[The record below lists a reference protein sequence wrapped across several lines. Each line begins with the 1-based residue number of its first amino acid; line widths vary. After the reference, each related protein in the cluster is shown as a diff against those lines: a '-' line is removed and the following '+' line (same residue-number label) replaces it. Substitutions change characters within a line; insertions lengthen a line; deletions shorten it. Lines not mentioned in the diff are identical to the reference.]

1 MPIITSTLLCLSLAV
16 YFEARGEPI
25 LGQQAVIQVVLNRAE
40 RNKTTPCIEVFKPK
54 QFSWTSTH
62 WKIPKATNKEW
73 QHSLQ
78 VVKQT
83 LAKRQTIK
91 LNAIYFKHI
100 YVKRKIANHINY
112 ETTIGNHVFFSQK

>member
-62 WKIPKATNKEW
+62 WKIPKSTNKEW
-73 QHSLQ
+73 QQSLQ
-78 VVKQT
+78 AVKQT
-83 LAKRQTIK
+83 LTKRQTNK

-100 YVKRKIANHINY
+100 YIKRKIANNVKY
-112 ETTIGNHVFFSQK
+112 EITIGNHAFFSQK